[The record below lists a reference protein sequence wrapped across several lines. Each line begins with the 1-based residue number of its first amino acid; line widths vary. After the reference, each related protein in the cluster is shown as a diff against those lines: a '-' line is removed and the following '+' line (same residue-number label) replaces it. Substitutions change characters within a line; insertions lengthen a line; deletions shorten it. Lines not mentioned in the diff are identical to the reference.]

1 MSPQNHCYCLERA
14 GISHSS
20 VALLAMEEVLREEG
34 LGSTVVLAIVDTF
47 RSLLD
52 QALEAE
58 SEVRSLKNEVDT
70 LQARIEESAAA
81 AK

>member
-1 MSPQNHCYCLERA
+1 MSPGSHCYCLERV
-14 GISHSS
+14 GTSHSS
-20 VALLAMEEVLREEG
+20 VSLLEVEEVLREEG
-34 LGSTVVLAIVDTF
+34 LGSTVILAIVDTF

-52 QALEAE
+52 RALEAE